1 MKCLAAFA
9 VTPPPPPPPTPRP
22 PAPPPPDR
30 PPQFQRFGIGRS
42 IDSHN
47 RSRQLLVEQICAL
60 AGGPCIYLGRD
71 MKTSHGGLA
80 ITGAEWEANM
90 RHTIGS
96 LEKFHVPQPEQ
107 QEFLELFTRYQ
118 ERNCTPPPPPPPPTP
133 PPPPPPPAPPPP
145 KRPRGKWRV
154 VMP

>member
-1 MKCLAAFA
+1 MEQSLYQRLGGYDAIAGIIDEMFGRLRSD
-9 VTPPPPPPPTPRP
+9 PL
-22 PAPPPPDR
+22 
-30 PPQFQRFGIGRS
+30 FQRFGIGRS

-80 ITGAEWEANM
+80 ITNAEWEANM

-96 LEKFHVPQPEQ
+96 LEKFHIPQPEQ
-107 QEFLELFTRYQ
+107 QEFLELFTRYKS
-118 ERNCTPPPPPPPPTP
+118 EIVEN
-133 PPPPPPPAPPPP
+133 
-145 KRPRGKWRV
+145 G
-154 VMP
+154 